1 MQAFLDREILGNPVE
16 AYLFF
21 LGTFIVF
28 YIGGKVLSLMVR
40 HLVSRLVW
48 ATKNQYD
55 DVIVEALRGPL
66 MAAMVLM
73 GLRMGALCLRD
84 STSLSRIV
92 VRGVGVAVVMVVG
105 WFSARLWH
113 ACVDRFLVP
122 LSKREGARLEPML
135 IPVLRRIVVGGIWIF
150 TIIIAASDLGY
161 NIVSLLTG
169 LGIGGL
175 AVALAAKDTLSP
187 MVGGVAIFMT
197 KPFAVGHYIRVDQTE
212 GTVEEIGL
220 RATTLRTKGG
230 SIIIVPN
237 DRIINSTIVNRFRDG
252 ASKVSLKIGVPYDL
266 SADELDRLCAE
277 LKLLVAGLPGV
288 DPSRGGCKLDS
299 FADSAIL
306 LRMNYWVT
314 DAKRYGEAQH
324 AATLAIKRKF
334 DDLGVEFP
342 YPTQAHVV
350 AQAGKPR
357 PRRLDAPRRVEPK
370 AEAPARVEP
379 AKAELAETRAIG
391 PSRSAEAPKAPDPLR
406 PAEGPKPTTADL
418 ARAFEAPKAPPVAAP
433 EAKPAEAVA
442 KAVEASK
449 PGAAPEAKPG
459 RASAPPPVPGSSG
472 SGSGKP

>member
-1 MQAFLDREILGNPVE
+1 MQAFLDRQVLGNPIE

-21 LGTFIVF
+21 IGTFVVF
-28 YIGGKVLSLMVR
+28 YAGGKVASLLVR
-40 HLVSRLVW
+40 HLVSRLAW

-66 MAAMVLM
+66 MAVMVLM
-73 GLRMGALCLRD
+73 GLRMGALCLHD
-84 STSLSRIV
+84 NTSISRLV
-92 VRGVGVAVVMVVG
+92 VRGVAVAIVVVVG

-135 IPVLRRIVVGGIWIF
+135 IPVLRRIVVGGIWVF

-237 DRIINSTIVNRFRDG
+237 DRIINATIVNRFRDG
-252 ASKVSLKIGVPYDL
+252 ASKVTVRLGAPYDL

-277 LKLLVAGLPGV
+277 LKLVVTGLPGV
-288 DPSRGGCKLDS
+288 DAARGGCKVDS
-299 FADSAIL
+299 LGDFAIN
-306 LRMNYWVT
+306 LRLSYWVA
-314 DAKRYGEAQH
+314 DPRRYGEAQH
-324 AATLAIKRKF
+324 AVNLAIKRKF

-350 AQAGKPR
+350 SQAAKPR
-357 PRRLDAPRRVEPK
+357 PRRLEALPRV
-370 AEAPARVEP
+370 
-379 AKAELAETRAIG
+379 KAELAETRAAG
-391 PSRSAEAPKAPDPLR
+391 PAKPEAPKA
-406 PAEGPKPTTADL
+406 AEGQKPTTADL
-418 ARAFEAPKAPPVAAP
+418 ARAFEAPKAGEAPPKAAEASP
-433 EAKPAEAVA
+433 KAGEAKAAEAKAADPKAGPAEARA
-442 KAVEASK
+442 
-449 PGAAPEAKPG
+449 G
-459 RASAPPPVPGSSG
+459 RPSAPPPLPGG
-472 SGSGKP
+472 RAPGKQA